1 MRRFFTEMYIRHL
14 GKTLFFIAIGVS
26 SSVGHHFM
34 IKQFLNNDLYATIAA
49 VSWAVLLVIIYSDGL
64 SNREYQY
71 RLLTDSF
78 NYHRTLRVDN
88 RIGAVVPETPKVEET
103 KVEEAVVKFAEAVVA
118 EVKAVVIKTVA
129 KKLAAK
135 KVAAKKTPAK
145 KNSY

>member
-1 MRRFFTEMYIRHL
+1 MRRFFTEMYFRHL

-34 IKQFLNNDLYATIAA
+34 IKQFLNNDLYAMIAA
-49 VSWAVLLVIIYSDGL
+49 IAWASLLVFIYSDGL
-64 SNREYQY
+64 ANREYQY

-103 KVEEAVVKFAEAVVA
+103 KVEEAVEEEK
-118 EVKAVVIKTVA
+118 
-129 KKLAAK
+129 
-135 KVAAKKTPAK
+135 PAK
-145 KNSY
+145 PINKIEIVHSMEPMSKAKEAKA

>member
-1 MRRFFTEMYIRHL
+1 MRRFFTEMYARHL

-34 IKQFLNNDLYATIAA
+34 IKQFLDNDLYATIAA

-103 KVEEAVVKFAEAVVA
+103 KVEEAVEEEK
-118 EVKAVVIKTVA
+118 
-129 KKLAAK
+129 
-135 KVAAKKTPAK
+135 PAK
-145 KNSY
+145 PINKIEIVHSMEPMSKAKEAKA

>member
-1 MRRFFTEMYIRHL
+1 MRRFFTEMYARHL

-49 VSWAVLLVIIYSDGL
+49 IAWAVLLVVIYSDGL

-78 NYHRTLRVDN
+78 NYHRTLRIDN
-88 RIGAVVPETPKVEET
+88 RIGAIVPEVSKVEET
-103 KVEEAVVKFAEAVVA
+103 TVDEVVEEEKPVKPINKIEIVHSMEPMSKAKEA
-118 EVKAVVIKTVA
+118 KA
-129 KKLAAK
+129 
-135 KVAAKKTPAK
+135 
-145 KNSY
+145 

>member
-34 IKQFLNNDLYATIAA
+34 VKHFLDNDLYATIAA

-88 RIGAVVPETPKVEET
+88 RIGAVVPETLKVEET
-103 KVEEAVVKFAEAVVA
+103 KVEEAVEEEKIVKPVSKIEIVHSMEPMSKAKEA
-118 EVKAVVIKTVA
+118 KA
-129 KKLAAK
+129 
-135 KVAAKKTPAK
+135 
-145 KNSY
+145 

>member
-34 IKQFLNNDLYATIAA
+34 VKQFLDNDLYATIAA

-88 RIGAVVPETPKVEET
+88 RIGAVVPETPKAEET
-103 KVEEAVVKFAEAVVA
+103 KVEEAVEEEKIVKPVNKIEIVHSMEPMSKAKEA
-118 EVKAVVIKTVA
+118 KA
-129 KKLAAK
+129 
-135 KVAAKKTPAK
+135 
-145 KNSY
+145 